1 MKLSRP
7 REAHSPSLFLQHA
20 CKHAGCVY
28 TVAGRSPM
36 SRAVPLVL
44 QLLIFILDLSSCG
57 SIEVVP
63 TNQSQHVVE
72 CTYVSRIVEDH
83 FAQQQHF
90 MYDLCSVDG
99 NTSYAFAPDVL
110 HLVNLPGD
118 SHSPGERLLLH
129 VRSATTKDLNAHH
142 SRRLQHNEQPEVH
155 APMWHA
161 SARGLFVER
170 VITMS
175 PPSWNRT
182 DGVGDHRRKLTARGR
197 TLLSICMQYHHS
209 THTCTNADEPWT
221 RGVPQTH
228 TTAAY
233 NRLEPAWDS
242 TNSRFYIIQMD
253 TIERGEQMN
262 FDKISCETFMQN
274 EPAKALEYARRALCE
289 YDTDACDLVDGPA
302 DELKKGL
309 ALNYDEDDV
318 DIFYAYGAAWA
329 GWIQANTSDWN
340 AIAQVSK
347 VKNLMEWAEG
357 YDEGYDNAT
366 VQVYLGVLTTQLPP
380 SVGGKPEIGKAHFE
394 KAIALSDG
402 KHLMAK
408 VLYAKQYA
416 RLMFE
421 QELHDELLQ
430 QVIDADPY
438 AEGLTL
444 INRLAQRQADRLL
457 AESADYFE

>member
-1 MKLSRP
+1 MKSITVLALSLLLGACSVTQLPDNLSRAMLNQDDP
-7 REAHSPSLFLQHA
+7 
-20 CKHAGCVY
+20 
-28 TVAGRSPM
+28 
-36 SRAVPLVL
+36 
-44 QLLIFILDLSSCG
+44 
-57 SIEVVP
+57 EVVADGAP
-63 TNQSQHVVE
+63 AYLLMLDALIL
-72 CTYVSRIVEDH
+72 TYPENERFLLAGAQLYGAYAGV
-83 FAQQQHF
+83 FAQDEAQAQS
-90 MYDLCSVDG
+90 M
-99 NTSYAFAPDVL
+99 
-110 HLVNLPGD
+110 
-118 SHSPGERLLLH
+118 
-129 VRSATTKDLNAHH
+129 
-142 SRRLQHNEQPEVH
+142 
-155 APMWHA
+155 
-161 SARGLFVER
+161 
-170 VITMS
+170 
-175 PPSWNRT
+175 
-182 DGVGDHRRKLTARGR
+182 
-197 TLLSICMQYHHS
+197 
-209 THTCTNADEPWT
+209 AD
-221 RGVPQTH
+221 
-228 TTAAY
+228 
-233 NRLEPAWDS
+233 
-242 TNSRFYIIQMD
+242 
-253 TIERGEQMN
+253 
-262 FDKISCETFMQN
+262 
-274 EPAKALEYARRALCE
+274 KALEYARRALCE
-289 YDTDACDLVDGPA
+289 YDSDACDLVDGPA

-347 VKNLMEWAEG
+347 VKNLMEWVES

-421 QELHDELLQ
+421 QELHDDLLQ

>member
-1 MKLSRP
+1 MNSDTQSRFDYSRQGGLDIHPESLAKIALSEIAKGSIDRKFFNT
-7 REAHSPSLFLQHA
+7 EL
-20 CKHAGCVY
+20 
-28 TVAGRSPM
+28 TVS
-36 SRAVPLVL
+36 
-44 QLLIFILDLSSCG
+44 ILD
-57 SIEVVP
+57 SI
-63 TNQSQHVVE
+63 
-72 CTYVSRIVEDH
+72 
-83 FAQQQHF
+83 
-90 MYDLCSVDG
+90 
-99 NTSYAFAPDVL
+99 
-110 HLVNLPGD
+110 
-118 SHSPGERLLLH
+118 
-129 VRSATTKDLNAHH
+129 LN
-142 SRRLQHNEQPEVH
+142 SE
-155 APMWHA
+155 
-161 SARGLFVER
+161 
-170 VITMS
+170 
-175 PPSWNRT
+175 
-182 DGVGDHRRKLTARGR
+182 
-197 TLLSICMQYHHS
+197 
-209 THTCTNADEPWT
+209 
-221 RGVPQTH
+221 
-228 TTAAY
+228 
-233 NRLEPAWDS
+233 
-242 TNSRFYIIQMD
+242 
-253 TIERGEQMN
+253 
-262 FDKISCETFMQN
+262 
-274 EPAKALEYARRALCE
+274 LEYSMNLIRA
-289 YDTDACDLVDGPA
+289 
-302 DELKKGL
+302 ELKKGL

-347 VKNLMEWAEG
+347 VKNLMEWVEG

>member
-1 MKLSRP
+1 MLNQDDP
-7 REAHSPSLFLQHA
+7 
-20 CKHAGCVY
+20 
-28 TVAGRSPM
+28 
-36 SRAVPLVL
+36 
-44 QLLIFILDLSSCG
+44 
-57 SIEVVP
+57 EVVADGAP
-63 TNQSQHVVE
+63 AYLLMLDALIL
-72 CTYVSRIVEDH
+72 TYPENERFLLAGAQLYGAYAGV
-83 FAQQQHF
+83 FAQDEAQAQS
-90 MYDLCSVDG
+90 M
-99 NTSYAFAPDVL
+99 
-110 HLVNLPGD
+110 
-118 SHSPGERLLLH
+118 
-129 VRSATTKDLNAHH
+129 
-142 SRRLQHNEQPEVH
+142 
-155 APMWHA
+155 
-161 SARGLFVER
+161 
-170 VITMS
+170 
-175 PPSWNRT
+175 
-182 DGVGDHRRKLTARGR
+182 
-197 TLLSICMQYHHS
+197 
-209 THTCTNADEPWT
+209 AD
-221 RGVPQTH
+221 
-228 TTAAY
+228 
-233 NRLEPAWDS
+233 
-242 TNSRFYIIQMD
+242 
-253 TIERGEQMN
+253 
-262 FDKISCETFMQN
+262 
-274 EPAKALEYARRALCE
+274 KALEYARRALCE

-347 VKNLMEWAEG
+347 VKNLMEWVEG

>member
-1 MKLSRP
+1 MKSITVLAFSLLLGACSVTQLPDNLSRAMLNQDDP
-7 REAHSPSLFLQHA
+7 
-20 CKHAGCVY
+20 
-28 TVAGRSPM
+28 
-36 SRAVPLVL
+36 
-44 QLLIFILDLSSCG
+44 
-57 SIEVVP
+57 EVVADGAP
-63 TNQSQHVVE
+63 AYLLMLDALIL
-72 CTYVSRIVEDH
+72 TYPENERFLLAGAQLYGAYAGV
-83 FAQQQHF
+83 FAQDEAQAQS
-90 MYDLCSVDG
+90 M
-99 NTSYAFAPDVL
+99 
-110 HLVNLPGD
+110 
-118 SHSPGERLLLH
+118 
-129 VRSATTKDLNAHH
+129 
-142 SRRLQHNEQPEVH
+142 
-155 APMWHA
+155 
-161 SARGLFVER
+161 
-170 VITMS
+170 
-175 PPSWNRT
+175 
-182 DGVGDHRRKLTARGR
+182 
-197 TLLSICMQYHHS
+197 
-209 THTCTNADEPWT
+209 AD
-221 RGVPQTH
+221 
-228 TTAAY
+228 
-233 NRLEPAWDS
+233 
-242 TNSRFYIIQMD
+242 
-253 TIERGEQMN
+253 
-262 FDKISCETFMQN
+262 
-274 EPAKALEYARRALCE
+274 KALEYARRALCE

-347 VKNLMEWAEG
+347 VKNLMEWVEG

-421 QELHDELLQ
+421 RELHDELLQ

>member
-1 MKLSRP
+1 MKSITVLAFSLLLGACSVTQLPDNLSRAMLNQDDP
-7 REAHSPSLFLQHA
+7 
-20 CKHAGCVY
+20 
-28 TVAGRSPM
+28 
-36 SRAVPLVL
+36 
-44 QLLIFILDLSSCG
+44 
-57 SIEVVP
+57 EVVADGAP
-63 TNQSQHVVE
+63 AYLLMLDALIL
-72 CTYVSRIVEDH
+72 TYPENERFLLAGAQLYGAYAGV
-83 FAQQQHF
+83 FAQDEAQAQS
-90 MYDLCSVDG
+90 M
-99 NTSYAFAPDVL
+99 
-110 HLVNLPGD
+110 
-118 SHSPGERLLLH
+118 
-129 VRSATTKDLNAHH
+129 
-142 SRRLQHNEQPEVH
+142 
-155 APMWHA
+155 
-161 SARGLFVER
+161 
-170 VITMS
+170 
-175 PPSWNRT
+175 
-182 DGVGDHRRKLTARGR
+182 
-197 TLLSICMQYHHS
+197 
-209 THTCTNADEPWT
+209 AD
-221 RGVPQTH
+221 
-228 TTAAY
+228 
-233 NRLEPAWDS
+233 
-242 TNSRFYIIQMD
+242 
-253 TIERGEQMN
+253 
-262 FDKISCETFMQN
+262 
-274 EPAKALEYARRALCE
+274 KALEYARRALCE

-347 VKNLMEWAEG
+347 VKNLMEWVEG

>member
-1 MKLSRP
+1 MKSITVLAFSLLLGACSVTQLPDNLSRAMLNQDDP
-7 REAHSPSLFLQHA
+7 
-20 CKHAGCVY
+20 
-28 TVAGRSPM
+28 
-36 SRAVPLVL
+36 
-44 QLLIFILDLSSCG
+44 
-57 SIEVVP
+57 EVVADGAP
-63 TNQSQHVVE
+63 AYLLMLDALIL
-72 CTYVSRIVEDH
+72 TYPENERFLLAGAQLYGAYAGV
-83 FAQQQHF
+83 FAQDEAQAQS
-90 MYDLCSVDG
+90 M
-99 NTSYAFAPDVL
+99 
-110 HLVNLPGD
+110 
-118 SHSPGERLLLH
+118 
-129 VRSATTKDLNAHH
+129 
-142 SRRLQHNEQPEVH
+142 
-155 APMWHA
+155 
-161 SARGLFVER
+161 
-170 VITMS
+170 
-175 PPSWNRT
+175 
-182 DGVGDHRRKLTARGR
+182 
-197 TLLSICMQYHHS
+197 
-209 THTCTNADEPWT
+209 AD
-221 RGVPQTH
+221 
-228 TTAAY
+228 
-233 NRLEPAWDS
+233 
-242 TNSRFYIIQMD
+242 
-253 TIERGEQMN
+253 
-262 FDKISCETFMQN
+262 
-274 EPAKALEYARRALCE
+274 KALEYARRALCE

-309 ALNYDEDDV
+309 ALNGDEDDV
-318 DIFYAYGAAWA
+318 EIFYAYGAAWA

-347 VKNLMEWAEG
+347 VKNLMEWVEG

>member
-1 MKLSRP
+1 MKSITVLAFSLLLGACSVTQLPDNLSRAMLNQDDP
-7 REAHSPSLFLQHA
+7 
-20 CKHAGCVY
+20 
-28 TVAGRSPM
+28 
-36 SRAVPLVL
+36 
-44 QLLIFILDLSSCG
+44 
-57 SIEVVP
+57 EVVADGAP
-63 TNQSQHVVE
+63 AYLLMLDALIL
-72 CTYVSRIVEDH
+72 TYPENERFLLAGAQLYGAYAGV
-83 FAQQQHF
+83 FAQDEAQAQS
-90 MYDLCSVDG
+90 M
-99 NTSYAFAPDVL
+99 
-110 HLVNLPGD
+110 
-118 SHSPGERLLLH
+118 
-129 VRSATTKDLNAHH
+129 
-142 SRRLQHNEQPEVH
+142 
-155 APMWHA
+155 
-161 SARGLFVER
+161 
-170 VITMS
+170 
-175 PPSWNRT
+175 
-182 DGVGDHRRKLTARGR
+182 
-197 TLLSICMQYHHS
+197 
-209 THTCTNADEPWT
+209 AD
-221 RGVPQTH
+221 
-228 TTAAY
+228 
-233 NRLEPAWDS
+233 
-242 TNSRFYIIQMD
+242 
-253 TIERGEQMN
+253 
-262 FDKISCETFMQN
+262 
-274 EPAKALEYARRALCE
+274 KALEYARRALCE

-347 VKNLMEWAEG
+347 VKNLMEWVEG

-421 QELHDELLQ
+421 QELHDDLLQ